1 VLYADVHSNGEKNG
15 KNAGIMLNIVLKN
28 VDKQNNILDE

>member
-1 VLYADVHSNGEKNG
+1 VLYAGVHSNGEKNG

>member
-15 KNAGIMLNIVLKN
+15 KNAGMMLNIVLKN
-28 VDKQNNILDE
+28 ANKQNNILDE